1 VSGDDPA
8 EPAPVGTLR
17 VKPTLGSTL
26 LVIAAIG
33 TAIVAGNV
41 FVAARRTIGWAFAT
55 LIVAWLL
62 SAIIDALDKWMR
74 RGIALLVTILAVM
87 IIGVGTWLG
96 IMASLRAEVGHVRT
110 SLPSAAVQ
118 LERRYEVAAQFRL
131 AERVNS
137 FVAEIDK
144 RFSAS
149 AAVSKA
155 AGTAPVYFVNG
166 VLLLFFLGYGPRFLA
181 GALDQISDPDR
192 KAQFARAFSRASIR
206 ARNYVLIALA
216 QVIVVTAVGT
226 LAFYLLDLPAPFIL
240 GLILGTLS
248 AVPLLG
254 AILGGLPAVLLAA
267 AETDKTVIATV
278 AGLLV
283 AVQLVEILV
292 VRRRVDRRTVRVG
305 PALVLIVGLIGFRL
319 YGVGGAAYA
328 TIALVFV
335 LALVES
341 WPPARRRAGREP
353 APTAEPMPE
362 EPAEPEPEPEPT
374 EPEPEP
380 EPAEPTRG
388 EPEPAEPM
396 RGEPE
401 PAEPMRGEPEPAEPM
416 RGEPEP
422 AEPMRGELEPA
433 EPMRVQPEP
442 EREGREPNEPQPAD
456 AGTPQVA

>member
-1 VSGDDPA
+1 MSGDDPA

-267 AETDKTVIATV
+267 ADTDKTVIAT
-278 AGLLV
+278 
-283 AVQLVEILV
+283 
-292 VRRRVDRRTVRVG
+292 
-305 PALVLIVGLIGFRL
+305 
-319 YGVGGAAYA
+319 
-328 TIALVFV
+328 
-335 LALVES
+335 
-341 WPPARRRAGREP
+341 
-353 APTAEPMPE
+353 
-362 EPAEPEPEPEPT
+362 
-374 EPEPEP
+374 
-380 EPAEPTRG
+380 
-388 EPEPAEPM
+388 
-396 RGEPE
+396 
-401 PAEPMRGEPEPAEPM
+401 
-416 RGEPEP
+416 
-422 AEPMRGELEPA
+422 
-433 EPMRVQPEP
+433 
-442 EREGREPNEPQPAD
+442 
-456 AGTPQVA
+456 